1 MRVRSIF
8 LLALLVLPAS
18 EAKADKRIA
27 LVVGNA
33 TYQSV
38 APLANAQNDATL
50 IAETLRDVG
59 FTLIG
64 DRAQLNLDKAAF
76 DKAVQTFGNQLVGAD
91 VALFYY
97 AGHGVQIRGSNYLVP
112 VSANP
117 VREADVDFQ
126 MVDVSLILRQMEG
139 SGTRLNLVILDACRN
154 NPFGGR
160 NLRSTESGLAQIRA
174 PEGTLLSY
182 ATQPGNVAL
191 DGANGHSPYTQA
203 LAETIRKPGLDIF
216 QTFNQVGLIVKR
228 ATGGSQQPWVSSSPI
243 DGAFYFSGQAKPE
256 LAAGPPQTSVVQ
268 PTPQPSRLMIS
279 RAALE
284 QRSMAFLTE
293 DMMRS
298 QGSAAELVAYARK
311 TLDDRVDYYGK
322 ITPRDE
328 VLKDKERYA
337 AHWPARSYRVR
348 MATVRIPCDEGD
360 ATCQISGQV
369 DFDLANSA
377 TSRRTSG
384 TASFEYRV
392 RFDPGGGRT
401 FYEAGKILS
410 TKR

>member
-1 MRVRSIF
+1 
-8 LLALLVLPAS
+8 
-18 EAKADKRIA
+18 
-27 LVVGNA
+27 
-33 TYQSV
+33 
-38 APLANAQNDATL
+38 
-50 IAETLRDVG
+50 
-59 FTLIG
+59 
-64 DRAQLNLDKAAF
+64 
-76 DKAVQTFGNQLVGAD
+76 
-91 VALFYY
+91 
-97 AGHGVQIRGSNYLVP
+97 
-112 VSANP
+112 
-117 VREADVDFQ
+117 
-126 MVDVSLILRQMEG
+126 
-139 SGTRLNLVILDACRN
+139 
-154 NPFGGR
+154 
-160 NLRSTESGLAQIRA
+160 
-174 PEGTLLSY
+174 
-182 ATQPGNVAL
+182 
-191 DGANGHSPYTQA
+191 
-203 LAETIRKPGLDIF
+203 
-216 QTFNQVGLIVKR
+216 
-228 ATGGSQQPWVSSSPI
+228 
-243 DGAFYFSGQAKPE
+243 
-256 LAAGPPQTSVVQ
+256 
-268 PTPQPSRLMIS
+268 
-279 RAALE
+279 
-284 QRSMAFLTE
+284 MAFLTE

-348 MATVRIPCDEGD
+348 METVRISCDEGN